1 MPSEDIKTSF
11 NSMYYLVLKNMNEAS
26 EEIKSFF
33 LDDSEDE
40 TFQEII
46 KSSLQ
51 SNSENCQ
58 EIIQTNSE
66 IHQEKIQTKNN
77 ELCQEII
84 RPPLALYENE
94 LNFKPQEIRRPPSK
108 TNDVE
113 INVPTLKS
121 SATTTTEN
129 TPKLDENNN
138 IITECAFTRTTSSG
152 GLGGQKRSKWTDLEL
167 NYLER
172 GMEEFGTRWEDILKH
187 YGRPHGA
194 LRNRTAMNLKDK
206 ARNEKARRIR
216 DGIQLGVF
224 KLATS

>member
-1 MPSEDIKTSF
+1 
-11 NSMYYLVLKNMNEAS
+11 
-26 EEIKSFF
+26 
-33 LDDSEDE
+33 DSEDE

-113 INVPTLKS
+113 INVPTLK
-121 SATTTTEN
+121 
-129 TPKLDENNN
+129 
-138 IITECAFTRTTSSG
+138 TTSSG